1 MGKANK
7 QKAKK
12 LAKKRAKTL
21 LKARDEDA
29 MVIDEEATP
38 AAPLTGRQK
47 HAQKVAAKRAL
58 RAAKQDIQQQR
69 WAIPKRSVD
78 RKAERKQLVEQAKAL
93 RRDGAGATEDAAAA
107 AVAAAALAD
116 DARMTDGA
124 KPAFAY
130 AVDAKKARKAAKRR
144 AKERAREA
152 RYDGDVQK
160 TP

>member
-1 MGKANK
+1 MGKAKK

-21 LKARDEDA
+21 LKSRDDDA
-29 MVIDEEATP
+29 MVIDDESAP

-47 HAQKVAAKRAL
+47 HAEKVAAKRAL

-93 RRDGAGATEDAAAA
+93 RREGTADATDAPAPP
-107 AVAAAALAD
+107 
-116 DARMTDGA
+116 DAPMSE
-124 KPAFAY
+124 KPTFAY

>member
-1 MGKANK
+1 MGKAKK

-21 LKARDEDA
+21 LKSRDDDA
-29 MVIDEEATP
+29 MVIDEETP
-38 AAPLTGRQK
+38 SAPLTGRQK

-93 RRDGAGATEDAAAA
+93 RRENADATDAPAPP
-107 AVAAAALAD
+107 D
-116 DARMTDGA
+116 DAPMAEKRT
-124 KPAFAY
+124 FAY

-152 RYDGDVQK
+152 QYDGDVQK

>member
-21 LKARDEDA
+21 LKSRDDDA
-29 MVIDEEATP
+29 MVIDEETP

-107 AVAAAALAD
+107 AGAAAAPAD

>member
-21 LKARDEDA
+21 LKARDDDA
-29 MVIDEEATP
+29 MVIDEETP
-38 AAPLTGRQK
+38 SVPLTGRQK

-58 RAAKQDIQQQR
+58 RAAKHDIQQQR

-78 RKAERKQLVEQAKAL
+78 REAERKQLVEQAKAL
-93 RRDGAGATEDAAAA
+93 RREGTADATDAPAPP
-107 AVAAAALAD
+107 
-116 DARMTDGA
+116 DAPMSE
-124 KPAFAY
+124 KPTFAY

-144 AKERAREA
+144 AKERACEA

>member
-21 LKARDEDA
+21 LKSRDDDA
-29 MVIDEEATP
+29 MVIDEETP
-38 AAPLTGRQK
+38 SAPLTGRQK

-93 RRDGAGATEDAAAA
+93 RRDGAGATDDAAAA
-107 AVAAAALAD
+107 AAPAD

-124 KPAFAY
+124 KPTFAY

>member
-21 LKARDEDA
+21 LKSRDDDA
-29 MVIDEEATP
+29 MVIDEETP
-38 AAPLTGRQK
+38 SAPLTGRQK

-93 RRDGAGATEDAAAA
+93 RRDGAVATDDAAAA
-107 AVAAAALAD
+107 PA

-124 KPAFAY
+124 KPTFAY

>member
-21 LKARDEDA
+21 LKARDDDA
-29 MVIDEEATP
+29 MVIDDEATP
-38 AAPLTGRQK
+38 SVPLTGRQK

-107 AVAAAALAD
+107 AVAADAPAD
-116 DARMTDGA
+116 DARMSDGA

>member
-21 LKARDEDA
+21 LKSRDDDA
-29 MVIDEEATP
+29 MVIDDESAP

-47 HAQKVAAKRAL
+47 HAEKVAAKRAL

-107 AVAAAALAD
+107 TAAAAPAD